1 MKRDD
6 DMSYP
11 ATVFLLI
18 VAPGMAVLLVFLGIE
33 TLHTNPLGW
42 FLLLTGI
49 VYTAGIVI
57 DGYVRKDEF
66 WGPNRSGDNLLE
78 ERGDLS
84 FWPIALGI
92 MAAFF
97 LSPVEY
103 LYFATFQPCTVW
115 MESIGVGLVILGS
128 ILFVWAR
135 RTLGRHYS
143 GHVSVKKEQ
152 ELVQIGPYRI
162 IRHPAYAGYL
172 FMALGLALGYSSL
185 SGFVS
190 TLLILLP
197 ATAYRIRVEDRM
209 LAEHFGAQFEGY
221 ARKKKRLFP
230 GIW

>member
-1 MKRDD
+1 
-6 DMSYP
+6 MSRP
-11 ATVFLLI
+11 ATIFLLI
-18 VAPGMAVLLVFLGIE
+18 VAPGLAILLVFLGIE

-42 FLLLTGI
+42 FLILIGI
-49 VYTAGIVI
+49 VYTVGILI

-66 WGPNRSGDNLLE
+66 WESKQSGDYFQE
-78 ERGDLS
+78 ERGDWS

-92 MAAFF
+92 MVVFF
-97 LSPVEY
+97 ISPVEY
-103 LYFATFQPCTVW
+103 LYFPTFQLHTLW
-115 MESIGVGLVILGS
+115 TEAISVGLVILGS

-152 ELVQIGPYRI
+152 ELVHSGPYRI

-185 SGFVS
+185 LGFVS

-197 ATAYRIRVEDRM
+197 ATVYRIHVEDKM
-209 LAEHFGAQFEGY
+209 LAEHFGTQFDQY
-221 ARKKKRLFP
+221 ARRTKRLLP

>member
-1 MKRDD
+1 
-6 DMSYP
+6 MSRL
-11 ATVFLLI
+11 ASIFLLI
-18 VAPGMAVLLVFLGIE
+18 VAPGLAILLAILGLE
-33 TLHTNPLGW
+33 TLHSNLLGW

-49 VYTAGIVI
+49 VYTVGIVI
-57 DGYVRKDEF
+57 DAYVRKEEF
-66 WGPNRSGDNLLE
+66 WESNQSDNNFQE
-78 ERGDLS
+78 ERGDRS

-92 MAAFF
+92 MAVFF
-97 LSPVEY
+97 LSPMEY
-103 LYFATFQPCTVW
+103 LYFATFQPRTVW
-115 MESIGVGLVILGS
+115 MESTGVALVLLGS
-128 ILFVWAR
+128 TLFVWAR

-197 ATAYRIRVEDRM
+197 AVVYRIRVEDRI
-209 LAEHFGAQFEGY
+209 LAEHFGTQFEKY
-221 ARKKKRLFP
+221 ARKKKRLIP

>member
-1 MKRDD
+1 
-6 DMSYP
+6 MSRP
-11 ATVFLLI
+11 ATIFLLI
-18 VAPGMAVLLVFLGIE
+18 VAPGLAILLALLGLE
-33 TLHTNPLGW
+33 TLRSNLLGW
-42 FLLLTGI
+42 FLFLTGI

-57 DGYVRKDEF
+57 DAYVRKEEF
-66 WGPNRSGDNLLE
+66 WESKQRDENYQE
-78 ERGDLS
+78 ERGDRS

-97 LSPVEY
+97 LSPIEY
-103 LYFATFQPCTVW
+103 LYFAIIQIHTLWT
-115 MESIGVGLVILGS
+115 EAISVGLVILGS

-152 ELVQIGPYRI
+152 KLVQSGPYRI

-185 SGFVS
+185 LGFVS

-197 ATAYRIRVEDRM
+197 AAVYRIRVEDRL
-209 LAEHFGAQFEGY
+209 LAEHFGTQFEEY
-221 ARKKKRLFP
+221 VRKKKRLLP